1 MPHVIIG
8 AAASPRDSHGISVV
22 VITFPDA
29 GGEAD
34 LLEVVGATD
43 FLGFF
48 LGGSEGRQEH
58 GRKNRDDRDDD
69 EEFDKRERFLL
80 FLVFH
85 NLFVFFVFVRVRT
98 RDSRRIAATV
108 NRISDSS
115 LAMMVPRV

>member
-8 AAASPRDSHGISVV
+8 AAGSIGDSHGIFVA
-22 VITFPDA
+22 VITGPDA

-48 LGGSEGRQEH
+48 LGSGKGGQEH

-69 EEFDKRERFLL
+69 EEFDERERFLL

-85 NLFVFFVFVRVRT
+85 NSFVFFVFVPDANT
-98 RDSRRIAATV
+98 GF
-108 NRISDSS
+108 
-115 LAMMVPRV
+115 